1 MSEEIKRKG
10 LGRGL
15 SALLGEDGDDYAS
28 LDRLRASKEVPVE
41 FLKPNPLQPRRR
53 FDDEAT
59 EALVGSIRAHGLLQ
73 PILVRR
79 VGERGDSYEIV
90 AGERRWRAAQRA
102 QLHYVPVLIKDLS
115 DFQALEVALVEN
127 LQREDLTPLEE
138 AEAYQR
144 LVDQFGHTQGKL
156 AEIIG
161 KSRSHVANMLR
172 LLGLPDTVKEMLQDG
187 RLSAGHAR
195 ALLGAP
201 DPEALA
207 AEIVARGLSVRD
219 VEDRVQSGKPPR
231 KRAPPAAQDADTLAL
246 EQNVSRALG
255 LAVAIRH
262 RRAKG
267 GTVRITYHNFEQLDE
282 VCQRLCHHVA

>member
-1 MSEEIKRKG
+1 MSEEGKRKG

-28 LDRLRASKEVPVE
+28 LDRLPASKEVPVE
-41 FLKPNPLQPRRR
+41 FLRPNPLQPRRR

-59 EALVGSIRAHGLLQ
+59 EALVSSIRAHGVLQ

-79 VGERGDSYEIV
+79 VGESSDSYEIV
-90 AGERRWRAAQRA
+90 AGERRWRAAQGA
-102 QLHYVPVLIKDLS
+102 QLHQVPVLIKDLS
-115 DFQALEVALVEN
+115 DIQGLEIALVEN

-144 LVDQFGHTQGKL
+144 LVDEFGHTQEQL
-156 AEIIG
+156 AQAIG
-161 KSRSHVANMLR
+161 KSRSHVANMVR
-172 LLGLPDTVKEMLQDG
+172 LLGLPDAVKAMVQDG

-201 DPEALA
+201 DPQALA

-219 VEDRVQSGKPPR
+219 VEDRVKSGRPVRKWVPSAKPDP
-231 KRAPPAAQDADTLAL
+231 DTLAL

-255 LAVAIRH
+255 VTVAIRH
-262 RRAKG
+262 RRTKG
-267 GTVRITYHNFEQLDE
+267 GTVRISYHNLEQLEE
-282 VCQRLCHHVA
+282 VCRRLCHHVA